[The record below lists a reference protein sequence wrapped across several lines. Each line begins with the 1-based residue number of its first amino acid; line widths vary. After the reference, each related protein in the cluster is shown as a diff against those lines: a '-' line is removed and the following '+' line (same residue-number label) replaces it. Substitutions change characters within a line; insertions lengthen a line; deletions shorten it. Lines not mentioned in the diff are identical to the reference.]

1 MDESSSHA
9 DGPSIGPAHK
19 PEHAKTNDPCCHGPI
34 DKEKRR
40 NLVISIDGTSNKFGA
55 MNTNVI
61 EHHSLLED
69 EHQVL
74 YYNSG
79 IGTYARPS
87 WTSPKFIGMVLHHTI
102 DLAIAWDFDKTV
114 KDAYRWIS
122 DNYES
127 GDLIFM
133 FGFSRGAFQ
142 VRVLSAMIEKVGLLR
157 PGNELR
163 IPFAYELYSDPA
175 TNEPDS

>member
-1 MDESSSHA
+1 MYLLKLVSQILIVFLRWTLNASAMLMDCQWDPLTSL
-9 DGPSIGPAHK
+9 K
-19 PEHAKTNDPCCHGPI
+19 MQKTNDPCRHGPI

-40 NLVISIDGTSNKFGA
+40 NLVISIDGTSNKFGP

-69 EHQVL
+69 EHQ
-74 YYNSG
+74 
-79 IGTYARPS
+79 
-87 WTSPKFIGMVLHHTI
+87 FIGMILHHKI
-102 DLAIAWDFDKTV
+102 DLAIARDFDKTV
-114 KDAYRWIS
+114 MDAYRWIS

-127 GDLIFM
+127 GDLIFL